1 MVMQKRLLIS
11 TKAWIFVSGIESMS
25 LNVRVRRWL
34 VFTLSVLPL
43 LYIVQAVVRV
53 QLGEWELL
61 GPEPGKAIVHFTGTW
76 AFNLLIATLC
86 VTPLSRY
93 LKWRWVMPHRRM
105 LGLFFAFYLSLHG
118 IAYLAFLLEWHWQDL
133 AVEVVERPYLLLGTA
148 AWITTLPLVITSTK
162 GWQRKLKRRWK
173 TIHKLIYIIA
183 LLAAAHYLLQ
193 IRADWFEPV
202 LYTVM
207 TLFLLGMRLF
217 HQTVRK

>member
-1 MVMQKRLLIS
+1 
-11 TKAWIFVSGIESMS
+11 MS

>member
-1 MVMQKRLLIS
+1 MIIN
-11 TKAWIFVSGIESMS
+11 TGP
-25 LNVRVRRWL
+25 RRWL
-34 VFTLSVLPL
+34 IFALSMLPL

-76 AFNLLIATLC
+76 AFNLLLATLC

-105 LGLFFAFYLSLHG
+105 LGLFFAFYLSLHAV
-118 IAYLAFLLEWHWQDL
+118 AYLAFLLEWHWLEL
-133 AVEVVERPYLLLGTA
+133 ATEVVERPYLLVGTA
-148 AWITTLPLVITSTK
+148 AWLATLPLIVTSTK

-173 TIHKLIYIIA
+173 TIHKLIYAIA
-183 LLAAAHYLLQ
+183 LLAAVHYLLQ
-193 IRADWFEPV
+193 IRAGWFEPV
-202 LYTVM
+202 LYASIAA
-207 TLFLLGMRLF
+207 FLLGIRLF

>member
-1 MVMQKRLLIS
+1 MIIN
-11 TKAWIFVSGIESMS
+11 AGP
-25 LNVRVRRWL
+25 RRWL
-34 VFTLSVLPL
+34 IFALSMLPL

-76 AFNLLIATLC
+76 AFNLLLATLC

-105 LGLFFAFYLSLHG
+105 LGLFFAFYLSLHAV
-118 IAYLAFLLEWHWQDL
+118 AYLAFLLEWHWLEL
-133 AVEVVERPYLLLGTA
+133 ATEVVERPYLLVGTA
-148 AWITTLPLVITSTK
+148 AWLATLPLIVTSTK

-173 TIHKLIYIIA
+173 TIHKLIYAIA
-183 LLAAAHYLLQ
+183 LLAAVHYLLQ
-193 IRADWFEPV
+193 IRAGWFEPV
-202 LYTVM
+202 LYASIAA
-207 TLFLLGMRLF
+207 FLLGIRLF

>member
-1 MVMQKRLLIS
+1 
-11 TKAWIFVSGIESMS
+11 MS

-61 GPEPGKAIVHFTGTW
+61 GPEPGKTIVHFTGTW

-148 AWITTLPLVITSTK
+148 AWIATLPLVITSTK